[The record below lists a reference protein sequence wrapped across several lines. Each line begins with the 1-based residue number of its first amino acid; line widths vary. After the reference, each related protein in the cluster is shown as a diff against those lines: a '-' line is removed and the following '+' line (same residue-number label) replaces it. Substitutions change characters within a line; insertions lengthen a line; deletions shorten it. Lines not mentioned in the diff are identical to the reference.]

1 MRSRVRQKNLGASF
15 WEGWGW
21 ESPGTEVG
29 GKSRLAGKD
38 LAMVGMVVSAAQEDT
53 ALLL

>member
-1 MRSRVRQKNLGASF
+1 MRSRVRQNLGASF